1 MYSQEC
7 ASELMLSSVFIL
19 YAENANSGGIET
31 LESGE
36 CWMMILRG
44 ASFLVSLTLSC
55 CFCLELG
62 LFTTGK
68 LCKIIDYYCIANISV
83 KA

>member
-31 LESGE
+31 LVNVG
-36 CWMMILRG
+36 
-44 ASFLVSLTLSC
+44 
-55 CFCLELG
+55 
-62 LFTTGK
+62 
-68 LCKIIDYYCIANISV
+68 
-83 KA
+83 